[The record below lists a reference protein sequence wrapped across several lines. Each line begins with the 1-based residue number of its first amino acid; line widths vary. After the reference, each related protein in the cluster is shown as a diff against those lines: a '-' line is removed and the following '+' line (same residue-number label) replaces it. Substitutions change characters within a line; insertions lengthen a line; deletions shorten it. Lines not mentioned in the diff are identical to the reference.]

1 MVLGFSERRQSFSS
15 SFRTP
20 KFHFKLFFQI
30 PHVLESPPPH
40 QLDDSASPTYRQ
52 TEICADTSEVFE
64 QIYIRV
70 NTYRKNKN
78 TSKIK

>member
-20 KFHFKLFFQI
+20 KFHFKLSFQI
-30 PHVLESPPPH
+30 PYVLESPPINLMTLPP
-40 QLDDSASPTYRQ
+40 PTYRQ
-52 TEICADTSEVFE
+52 TEICADKWEEFE